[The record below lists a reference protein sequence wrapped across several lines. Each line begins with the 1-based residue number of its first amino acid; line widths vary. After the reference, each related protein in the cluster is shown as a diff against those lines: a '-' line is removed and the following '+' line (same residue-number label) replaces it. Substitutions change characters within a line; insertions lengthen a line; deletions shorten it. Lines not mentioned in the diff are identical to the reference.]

1 MLKKP
6 EKRRKKKQLF
16 LTRQSSGL
24 SDMPE
29 LSIVIVNLNNKD
41 LILDCIDS
49 IQKEGSGLELEII
62 ITDNGSTD
70 GSVGA
75 LRRIQDSNIKIQII
89 ENKGNLGYAK
99 ANNQGIEKTGGKY
112 ILLLNSDTIVKKGAL
127 GKLMKF
133 AQKNLDAGVV
143 GPKLLNIDGSLQPSC
158 FNFPTIRNA
167 IKEYWLGDKGLFE
180 KFAPTGEKPAEVDA
194 VVGAAFLISPKA
206 LKKVG
211 MLDERYFAYF
221 EDIDYCRQTWK
232 KGLKVYYL
240 PTSEIIHYHGA
251 TFKKMSPEKD
261 RWKRLIP
268 GSKIY
273 HGIAK
278 HYILTAIIW
287 LGQKWVQLTKGK
299 SEQI

>member
-1 MLKKP
+1 
-6 EKRRKKKQLF
+6 
-16 LTRQSSGL
+16 
-24 SDMPE
+24 MPE

-41 LILDCIDS
+41 LILDCIES
-49 IQKEGSGLELEII
+49 IRKEGSRLDLEIL

-70 GSVGA
+70 GSVSA
-75 LRRIQDSNIKIQII
+75 LRKIQDPNLKIQII
-89 ENKGNLGYAK
+89 ENKGNFGYAK
-99 ANNQGIEKTGGKY
+99 ANNQGIQKARGKY
-112 ILLLNSDTIVKKGAL
+112 LLLLNSDTIVKKEAL
-127 GKLMKF
+127 GKLLRF
-133 AQKNLDAGVV
+133 ARQTPDVGVV

-158 FNFPTIRNA
+158 FNFPTIKNA
-167 IKEYWLGDKGLFE
+167 IKEYWLGEKGLFE
-180 KFAPTGEKPAEVDA
+180 KFAPSGNKPSNVDA

-206 LKKVG
+206 LRKVG

-232 KGLKVYYL
+232 TGLKVYYL

-261 RWKRLIP
+261 RWKSLIP

-278 HYILTAIIW
+278 HYILTGVIW

-299 SEQI
+299 SDQI